1 MTSTSK
7 PEKKPAN
14 GKIDG
19 NLHAISIQTIP
30 EIKRCGIPNSI
41 IGEFRLNSKFYAPS
55 NSNCIKKKKNKGGG
69 EKRGGGKGKYKQKK
83 KKIPLDHVSEW

>member
-55 NSNCIKKKKNKGGG
+55 NSNCIKKKKKTT
-69 EKRGGGKGKYKQKK
+69 ERGKKEERGKENINRKK
-83 KKIPLDHVSEW
+83 KNTTRPCF

>member
-55 NSNCIKKKKNKGGG
+55 NSNCIKKKKNNGEG
-69 EKRGGGKGKYKQKK
+69 EKKRREER
-83 KKIPLDHVSEW
+83 KI